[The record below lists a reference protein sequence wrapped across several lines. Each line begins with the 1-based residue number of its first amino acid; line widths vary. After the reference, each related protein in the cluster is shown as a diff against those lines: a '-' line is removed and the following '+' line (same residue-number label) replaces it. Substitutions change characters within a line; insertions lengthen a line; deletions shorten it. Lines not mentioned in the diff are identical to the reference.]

1 MASDEATP
9 MKMMM
14 MKTRLMSLLDLY
26 SLVRIV
32 VGEDD
37 DDDGYGVSYG
47 DGDDEMELVVELV
60 D

>member
-1 MASDEATP
+1 MASDDARP
-9 MKMMM
+9 MKTMK

-26 SLVRIV
+26 SLVVIV
-32 VGEDD
+32 DD
-37 DDDGYGVSYG
+37 DDDGYGVTMSY